1 MGGWKS
7 DAELRGERGVGFIAH
22 KVTFLTAPV
31 VQKGLPGF
39 GELGY
44 FWEPGD
50 AQILSL
56 PPRHRHSISTCSL
69 TQVPGFMWYKIN
81 VADHLPADPII
92 IAAN

>member
-1 MGGWKS
+1 MLSLG
-7 DAELRGERGVGFIAH
+7 EERGVGFIARNM
-22 KVTFLTAPV
+22 TFLTAPV
-31 VQKGLPGF
+31 VQKGLLGF
-39 GELGY
+39 GELNY
-44 FWEPGD
+44 FWEPCD

-69 TQVPGFMWYKIN
+69 TQVSGFMWYKIN